1 MRIIITGFPPGK
13 KIQAIKAIRSVSS
26 VAPGLKEA
34 KAIADNVAAGT
45 ASFIDVDPAH
55 THQLDEYG
63 VSWASLT
70 TEITL
75 TDLIEALNRFPKA
88 TTVGDLLA
96 ILIPARD
103 FQMSDRKD
111 QK

>member
-1 MRIIITGFPPGK
+1 MRIIITGFQPGK

-26 VAPGLKEA
+26 VALGLKEA
-34 KAIADNVAAGT
+34 KGIADDVEAGT
-45 ASFIDVDPAH
+45 ASFIEVEPGRAH
-55 THQLDEYG
+55 ELEEWG
-63 VSWASLT
+63 VMWASIS
-70 TEITL
+70 TEVTL